1 MAPRGDLLQPSL
13 AASGGDRVVVASSD
27 ELAMDIHSNPDPS
40 VQCPWLA
47 DRLYGAKPVAW
58 RGRGDLPQVP
68 WSRSARGSGLCLAL
82 LQCGFHFFAIAAEM
96 DPVAANL
103 CASNMPNVIHV
114 PRVEVDY
121 CSGFAPLF
129 TPKADPW
136 YFDGGRQP
144 LSGKLFPQSGSQ
156 RH

>member
-1 MAPRGDLLQPSL
+1 M
-13 AASGGDRVVVASSD
+13 VVASID
-27 ELAMDIHSNPDPS
+27 DLRVDIPSNPDPS
-40 VQCPWLA
+40 LQCPWLA

-68 WSRSARGSGLCLAL
+68 WSRSARGSWLVLDLWSGMGGLCLAL

-96 DPVAANL
+96 DPIAANL
-103 CASNMPNVIHV
+103 CASNMPNPQSGVYH
-114 PRVEVDY
+114 
-121 CSGFAPLF
+121 CSGL
-129 TPKADPW
+129 TPIPTPTADPW

-144 LSGKLFPQSGSQ
+144 VSGKLFPQSGSQ